1 MFNVLIDCSKDFG
14 NLVGFIK
21 NIIFAIKIAAP
32 VILIVLGGLDFV
44 KATMSQKDDE
54 ISKAKK
60 KFINRI
66 MMACGVFLLLTGM
79 ELINN
84 LLSSI
89 GIESEWLSCWG
100 LK

>member
-1 MFNVLIDCSKDFG
+1 MFNVLINCSEDLG
-14 NLVGFIK
+14 DLVGFIK
-21 NIIFAIKIAAP
+21 NIIALIKIAAP
-32 VILIVLGGLDFV
+32 IILIIFGALDFV
-44 KATMSQKDDE
+44 KATMAQKDDE

-60 KFINRI
+60 KFLNRI

-89 GIESEWLSCWG
+89 GIQSEWLSCWG

>member
-1 MFNVLIDCSKDFG
+1 MFNLLIDCSKDFG

-21 NIIFAIKIAAP
+21 NIIALIKIAAP
-32 VILIVLGGLDFV
+32 VILIIFGALDFV
-44 KATMSQKDDE
+44 KATMAQKEDE

-60 KFINRI
+60 KFLNRI
-66 MMACGVFLLLTGM
+66 LMACGVFLLLTGM

-89 GIESEWLSCWG
+89 GVESEWLSCWG
-100 LK
+100 IK